1 MLVGPSGIDGSYHC
15 HTAQREEGCEGRGGV
30 AGLWVRPPTDP
41 AAPPFSMRSAAAA
54 EEGTARSDPLRE
66 VVRVIRASNEGPLS
80 SNDN

>member
-1 MLVGPSGIDGSYHC
+1 MGA
-15 HTAQREEGCEGRGGV
+15 T
-30 AGLWVRPPTDP
+30 PPTDP
-41 AAPPFSMRSAAAA
+41 AAPPFSMRSAAA

>member
-1 MLVGPSGIDGSYHC
+1 MALIA
-15 HTAQREEGCEGRGGV
+15 HTNATLHKGKRGARGGC
-30 AGLWVRPPTDP
+30 GCDPPDRPRGPTLLN
-41 AAPPFSMRSAAAA
+41 AVGGGAAA